1 MAKEN
6 ISNIFM
12 MLLIGLLG
20 GLVSSYLYISLNS
33 QLFSTISINNIEEK
47 TVIQENTALKNGI
60 NIVKDSLVYINR
72 GNEVFTGIAITT
84 DGLIATMSSN
94 IRSGDIITTSS
105 QEKVLSY
112 NILKRDEESGIA
124 LIKIEGNRLK
134 PVEFINPNN
143 ELIGERIYSLSII
156 SNPTFSFSINEGIIK
171 HKKDNLFS
179 TSIIEFD
186 INRSGSPVFDIE
198 HRLIGIAKHNKDG
211 SISIISLE
219 KIKELAGFN

>member
-1 MAKEN
+1 
-6 ISNIFM
+6 M

>member
-1 MAKEN
+1 
-6 ISNIFM
+6 M

-143 ELIGERIYSLSII
+143 ELIGDRIYSLSII

>member
-1 MAKEN
+1 
-6 ISNIFM
+6 M

-60 NIVKDSLVYINR
+60 DATKESLVYINR
-72 GNEVFTGIAITT
+72 GSEVFTGIAITT